1 MGRPRFQQTPCF
13 SIPLIQNSNT
23 PAHRL
28 SHPFVRPILSFLPSP
43 PQFPLLAFPP
53 KFRYHFS
60 ENFYR
65 RPPMPKATPYHVS
78 VVVPLYNEEE
88 SLPELLEN
96 IEGALKKIKKPFE
109 VIFVDDGSTD
119 GSFGVLKGLH
129 KGNKNVKVIRF
140 RRNFGKSAALS
151 IGFAEALGTF
161 VVTMDADLQDDPAEI
176 PGLLEAMGDS
186 LDLVSGWKRKRF
198 DPISKTIPSRFFNFV
213 TAKMTG
219 IPLHDFNCGLKAY
232 RREVIKEINV
242 YGELH
247 RYIPALAHWA
257 GYRVGEKAVQHHP
270 RKYGRTKFG
279 LSRFFKG
286 FLDLLTV
293 LFNTRYIR
301 RPLHLFGV
309 WGIVSFL
316 IGGIIDLYLSIE
328 WLRGE
333 TSLSNRPL
341 FMVGFF
347 LIIIGVQFISI
358 GLLGEM
364 ITRQEQGERTYSIRE
379 TLK

>member
-1 MGRPRFQQTPCF
+1 
-13 SIPLIQNSNT
+13 
-23 PAHRL
+23 
-28 SHPFVRPILSFLPSP
+28 
-43 PQFPLLAFPP
+43 
-53 KFRYHFS
+53 
-60 ENFYR
+60 
-65 RPPMPKATPYHVS
+65 MPKQPYAS
-78 VVVPLYNEEE
+78 VIVPLYNEEE
-88 SLPELLEN
+88 SLPELLER
-96 IEGALKKIKKPFE
+96 IEAAFKGLKKSFE

-119 GSFGVLKGLH
+119 NSFAVLKKLH
-129 KGNKNVKVIRF
+129 REHRNIRVIRF

-151 IGFAEALGTF
+151 VGFAEARGSF
-161 VVTMDADLQDDPAEI
+161 VVSMDADLQDDPAEI
-176 PGLLEAMGDS
+176 PGLLDVMGDS
-186 LDLVSGWKRKRF
+186 LDLVSGWKKKRF

-219 IPLHDFNCGLKAY
+219 IPIHDFNCGLKAY
-232 RREVIKEINV
+232 RREVVKEINV

-257 GYRVGEKAVQHHP
+257 GYRVGEKVVQHHP
-270 RKYGRTKFG
+270 RKYGKTKFG

-309 WGIVSFL
+309 WGILSFL
-316 IGGIIDLYLSIE
+316 IGGCIDLYLSIE

-341 FMVGFF
+341 FLVGFLF
-347 LIIIGVQFISI
+347 IIIGVQFISI

-364 ITRQEQGERTYSIRE
+364 ITRQERDVQTYSVRE
-379 TLK
+379 FLN

>member
-1 MGRPRFQQTPCF
+1 
-13 SIPLIQNSNT
+13 
-23 PAHRL
+23 
-28 SHPFVRPILSFLPSP
+28 
-43 PQFPLLAFPP
+43 
-53 KFRYHFS
+53 
-60 ENFYR
+60 
-65 RPPMPKATPYHVS
+65 MPKATPPFLS
-78 VVVPLYNEEE
+78 VIVPLYNEEE
-88 SLPELLEN
+88 SLPELLGN
-96 IEGALKKIKKPFE
+96 IKNALKELRKPYE
-109 VIFVDDGSTD
+109 VIFIDDGSTD
-119 GSFGVLKGLH
+119 GSFGVLKTLH
-129 KGNKNVKVIRF
+129 RENKSVKVVRF

-151 IGFAEALGTF
+151 VGFAEARGTF
-161 VVTMDADLQDDPAEI
+161 VATMDADLQDDPGEI
-176 PGLLEAMGDS
+176 PGLIEAMGDS
-186 LDLVSGWKRKRF
+186 YDLVSGWKRKRF
-198 DPISKTIPSRFFNFV
+198 DPVSKTIPSRFFNFV

-232 RREVIKEINV
+232 RKEVVKEINV

-257 GYRVGEKAVQHHP
+257 GYRVGEKVVQHHP
-270 RKYGRTKFG
+270 RKYGHTKFG

-293 LFNTRYIR
+293 LFNTRYVK

-309 WGIVSFL
+309 WGIISFL
-316 IGGIIDLYLSIE
+316 IGGIIDVYLSIE

-333 TSLSNRPL
+333 TALSNRPL

-347 LIIIGVQFISI
+347 LVIIGVQFISI

-364 ITRQEQGERTYSIRE
+364 ITRQEHSERTYSVRE